1 MGTGFV
7 WRQVRR
13 SRISLRLWTIF
24 CRITPGLTGRM
35 TQNMQQQPL
44 VLVLGGTGKVG
55 RRIAARLTD
64 RGVPV
69 RIGARTAAPAF
80 DWNGPA
86 TWRKVLSGI
95 QNDRA

>member
-1 MGTGFV
+1 
-7 WRQVRR
+7 
-13 SRISLRLWTIF
+13 
-24 CRITPGLTGRM
+24 M

-80 DWNGPA
+80 D
-86 TWRKVLSGI
+86 
-95 QNDRA
+95 